1 MTPRSTWWRRR
12 RAAGDGRALESLLTE
27 GFVAID
33 LETTGLDPRRDA
45 IVEIAAVP
53 FLDGRSG
60 SVYTTHVNP
69 GRPIPP
75 ESVRVHGLTDS
86 MVAGA
91 PVIGD
96 VLPRLDALC
105 GRHVLVGYGVG
116 FDVAMLER
124 ERRAHGH
131 SPMANAALDTK
142 GLASALHPEWAVLD
156 LDGLATRLGIGIL
169 GRHTAEGDARAAG
182 EILLAL
188 IPELRIRGITRVDEA
203 VWLQK
208 SPHRPGPG
216 PIR

>member
-1 MTPRSTWWRRR
+1 VSLFSSLWRRR
-12 RAAGDGRALESLLTE
+12 HPARDTRSVESLLTE

-53 FLDGRSG
+53 FLDGQSG
-60 SVYTTHVNP
+60 PVYATHVDP

-75 ESVRVHGLTDS
+75 ESVRVHGITDS
-86 MVAGA
+86 MVAGS
-91 PVIGD
+91 PMIGD
-96 VLPRLDALC
+96 ILPRLDAVC

-116 FDVAMLER
+116 FDIAVLER

-131 SPMANAALDTK
+131 SPMTNAVLDTK
-142 GLASALHPEWAVLD
+142 ALASALHPEWAAFD
-156 LDGLATRLGIGIL
+156 LEGLATPLGIGIL
-169 GRHTAEGDARAAG
+169 GRHTSEGDARAAG

-188 IPELRIRGITRVDEA
+188 IPELLMRGIRRVDEA

-208 SPHRPGPG
+208 SPRGLGQGPL
-216 PIR
+216 R